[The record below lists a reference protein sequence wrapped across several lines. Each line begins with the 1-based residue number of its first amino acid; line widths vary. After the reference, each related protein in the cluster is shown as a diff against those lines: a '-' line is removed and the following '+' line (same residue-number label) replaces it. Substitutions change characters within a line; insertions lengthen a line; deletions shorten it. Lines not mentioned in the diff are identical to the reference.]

1 MKWVTRKRW
10 PQFLSCLVLLTAT
23 QAAWSATEIVERHV
37 TSYGETR
44 ESAIVNALIEAISQI
59 NGVNIESKQKLKSRF
74 EEILVESDTESQESF
89 AATSELQQQILSEA
103 SGYVKSYEIIS
114 VERNIDSPGWTAVV
128 YVQIPKYV
136 ATGQDRSKMRTMAV
150 LPFRVQTET
159 YDIGNTQFSAEE
171 FSWQLSHKLIT
182 ELTQARK
189 FRLLD
194 REYVEEFEN
203 EKALLKSGEVPVEET
218 LRLGQRLGS
227 DFMITGMITDYK
239 IREEEKQVL
248 GLTAT
253 NRSASLIFEFR
264 VIEVAPQ
271 EIRWSGSVELALGQE
286 ELKQLTA
293 SDDLMQVQNAVLKD
307 AAAIV
312 ASEVLEVIFPVK
324 VLSVSGGE
332 VALNQGGIRVEKGQ
346 LFDVFTPG
354 QKVVDPDTG
363 RKIRIDGPRVG
374 TVEVISVRPKYS
386 IARLIEG
393 DIELV
398 ETRAICRRKVVEEK
412 LPAASSTTTNW

>member
-1 MKWVTRKRW
+1 
-10 PQFLSCLVLLTAT
+10 
-23 QAAWSATEIVERHV
+23 
-37 TSYGETR
+37 
-44 ESAIVNALIEAISQI
+44 
-59 NGVNIESKQKLKSRF
+59 
-74 EEILVESDTESQESF
+74 
-89 AATSELQQQILSEA
+89 
-103 SGYVKSYEIIS
+103 
-114 VERNIDSPGWTAVV
+114 
-128 YVQIPKYV
+128 
-136 ATGQDRSKMRTMAV
+136 
-150 LPFRVQTET
+150 
-159 YDIGNTQFSAEE
+159 
-171 FSWQLSHKLIT
+171 
-182 ELTQARK
+182 
-189 FRLLD
+189 
-194 REYVEEFEN
+194 
-203 EKALLKSGEVPVEET
+203 
-218 LRLGQRLGS
+218 
-227 DFMITGMITDYK
+227 MITGMITDYK